1 VFGSG
6 AAVGSLLWFSALGFG
21 ARLLAPWFEKDI
33 SWRVLDSVIALVMGA
48 LCVGLLLG

>member
-1 VFGSG
+1 
-6 AAVGSLLWFSALGFG
+6 
-21 ARLLAPWFEKDI
+21 LAPWFEKDI